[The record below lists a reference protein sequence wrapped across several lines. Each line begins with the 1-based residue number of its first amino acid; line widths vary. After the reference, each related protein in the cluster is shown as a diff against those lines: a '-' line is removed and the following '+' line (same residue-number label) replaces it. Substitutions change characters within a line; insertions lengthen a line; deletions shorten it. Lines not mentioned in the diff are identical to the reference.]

1 MFDQTDPK
9 WQKLVAEITSGI
21 KEWMGQNPKA
31 TMADIERE
39 TMRRMAQLQA
49 RIMEDVLRAKA
60 AEQKANE
67 RERVLCPECGAE
79 MEYRGDRERSLQ
91 AQGGQEVVFRRGY
104 AVRPQGGAAFFPP
117 G

>member
-1 MFDQTDPK
+1 MFDETDPK

-21 KEWMGQNPKA
+21 KEWMDQNPKA

-49 RIMEDVLRAKA
+49 RMMEDILRAKA
-60 AEQKANE
+60 AEQKADE
-67 RERVLCPECGAE
+67 CGKMSCPECGAE
-79 MEYRGDRERSLQ
+79 MEYRGDRERNLQ
-91 AQGGQEVVFRRGY
+91 AQGGQEVKFQRGY
-104 AVRPQGGAAFFPP
+104 AVCPKCGTAFFPP